1 MSGWRR
7 EGCRITASPDAAGN
21 LSRRFQTGGS
31 FFDASALRAEDP
43 SPAAGSWQIKKSMS
57 TSRYSFDK

>member
-7 EGCRITASPDAAGN
+7 EASYHC
-21 LSRRFQTGGS
+21 LSRRRRKLEPS
-31 FFDASALRAEDP
+31 VSNRRLFFDARALRAEDP

-57 TSRYSFDK
+57 TSCYSFDK

>member
-7 EGCRITASPDAAGN
+7 EGCRITASHDDAGN

-31 FFDASALRAEDP
+31 FLMPARFGLRISAPRQVL
-43 SPAAGSWQIKKSMS
+43 GK
-57 TSRYSFDK
+57 